1 MFRTCVIAAVF
12 SCLLAV
18 SSYAQPSSY
27 PSASPNDWEEINFEF
42 NSAVLSDGFPSL
54 LRLADLLKAHPGY
67 RVRVEGNTDNIG
79 STSFNERLGLARANS
94 VRDFLVKYGASSNQI
109 TTATRGKSDQKYPG
123 YRSSYSKTDI
133 ARWMNRRVVLTV
145 TDEQGRTVSDGGA
158 REAIQAIQPPPP
170 PARGPQDCC
179 QDILKRLDK
188 LDDIAKM
195 LQQLVN
201 QNAALQKEVD
211 NLKNQQAA
219 LENRV
224 GGMPKPLTEQQ

>member
-1 MFRTCVIAAVF
+1 MLRRCAVVAVF

-18 SSYAQPSSY
+18 SSYSQTQY

-54 LRLADLLKAHPGY
+54 LRLADLLKAHSGY

-79 STSFNERLGLARANS
+79 SSRSNERLGLARANS
-94 VRDFLVKYGASSNQI
+94 IRDFLVKYGASSNQI
-109 TTATRGKSDQKYPG
+109 TTATRGKADQKYPG
-123 YRSSYSKTDI
+123 YKSGYSKTDV

-158 REAIQAIQPPPP
+158 REAIQAIQPQSPGQPPGQP
-170 PARGPQDCC
+170 GRAPLQDCC

-195 LQQLVN
+195 LQQLVD
-201 QNAALQKEVD
+201 QNAALQKEV
-211 NLKNQQAA
+211 
-219 LENRV
+219 
-224 GGMPKPLTEQQ
+224 